1 MRVWNRCGF
10 TVAEVIVAVAVLSV
24 GLLALAGSAALTS
37 RMVGWGQQA
46 TRVGQAAAAR
56 IERLHQVAFSTVPG
70 CSAPEWRS
78 DSAVGSGLSESWEM
92 LDDTGP
98 VRRVLIVLRS
108 RRPGGTSTDTVL
120 TAVLCALP

>member
-1 MRVWNRCGF
+1 VRVWNRSGF
-10 TVAEVIVAVAVLSV
+10 TVAEVIVAVALLSV
-24 GLLALAGSAALTS
+24 GLLALAGSTALTS

-46 TRVGQAAAAR
+46 TQVGQAAAAR
-56 IERLHQVAFSTVPG
+56 VERLRQVAFSTIPA

-78 DSAVGSGLSESWEM
+78 DSAAGGGLSESWEM

-98 VRRVLIVLRS
+98 VRRVLIVLGS
-108 RRPGGTSTDTVL
+108 RRPGGTSSDTVL